1 MTVEIIKKTFLT
13 REWHKSLGNYSVY
26 GLEILLQRSLTP
38 FLLTVYLLI
47 SFIFSISSYVSNISF
62 IFCAQFPRSISC
74 HIPCHLT
81 SSLSLF
87 YPISTSI
94 MYHITEPYS
103 SHPII
108 PTNHHPYSRCIC
120 PPPFSSSPPGAPL
133 SSPPTWCPPGSF
145 SWYTLL
151 SLSIKTLTAKGK
163 HNLCKAKL
171 ILQSNTA
178 FVHFMLSLI
187 TPQPHQLWRGT
198 AKTLTMHH
206 HHHHHH
212 HGGSPSRPWT
222 GDSNTSTGAVDEQR
236 PLFNSS
242 NRLNHCNW
250 GHNHSWHIWDIVA
263 CNPFIIKHLGLVL
276 TKIFQVWL
284 LSCLAFGIAAITHY
298 CLLLRASSQRC
309 GFFLAASSDG
319 DGNRQRRYKGQ
330 VFLIPKPQERNRRN
344 KTWQD

>member
-1 MTVEIIKKTFLT
+1 MAVEIIKKTFLT
-13 REWHKSLGNYSVY
+13 REWHNSLGNYSVY

-38 FLLTVYLLI
+38 FLLTVYLI
-47 SFIFSISSYVSNISF
+47 SYPSY
-62 IFCAQFPRSISC
+62 
-74 HIPCHLT
+74 
-81 SSLSLF
+81 SLSPHIYQI
-87 YPISTSI
+87 YPSYSVLNFQGLSPVTSLATWHHP
-94 MYHITEPYS
+94 YPYS
-103 SHPII
+103 ILFQLQLCII
-108 PTNHHPYSRCIC
+108 SPNPFLFFLPHHPYSRCIC
-120 PPPFSSSPPGAPL
+120 RPPFSSSPPGALL

-145 SWYTLL
+145 SWYRYTPIF
-151 SLSIKTLTAKGK
+151 IKTFTAKGK

-187 TPQPHQLWRGT
+187 TSQPHQLWRGT
-198 AKTLTMHH
+198 AKTLTM

-263 CNPFIIKHLGLVL
+263 CNPFRRKHLGLVL

-319 DGNRQRRYKGQ
+319 DGNRPRRYKGQ